1 MPFMQL
7 FSPFC
12 PSCRENLARN
22 GDSFTCSK
30 CGRVYPLKNGMVDF
44 LTSLPLS
51 DEQQIVQKTFD
62 AVAGSYDNAIV
73 RLVESLSCPWSTYTA
88 RLEAFMAHAG
98 GKVILDIGCGTSF
111 PVGSFIPQTS
121 IYLGMDI
128 SLEMLGHAKILL
140 GDNLN
145 SALWNIDA
153 ERIPLPD
160 NCIDLCLGLM
170 AFNVFPNP
178 HKAATEIHRV
188 LKKDGSVYGTVF
200 IQAPPEE
207 ILSER
212 PLEEI
217 TVREIFSVFDPALWE
232 LSIETQGGV
241 LFFHVRQS
249 MKS

>member
-1 MPFMQL
+1 MPSMQL

-51 DEQQIVQKTFD
+51 DPQKIVQNTFD

-98 GKVILDIGCGTSF
+98 GKVILDIGCGTAF
-111 PVGSFIPQTS
+111 PVGSFIPQTT

-145 SALWNIDA
+145 AALWNIDA

-160 NCIDLCLGLM
+160 NCIDLCLALM

-200 IQAPPEE
+200 IQHPPEE

-212 PLEEI
+212 PIEEGL
-217 TVREIFSVFDPALWE
+217 VREILSVFDPALWE
-232 LSIETQGGV
+232 LSIETQGGI
-241 LFFHVRQS
+241 LFFHVRKS

>member
-1 MPFMQL
+1 
-7 FSPFC
+7 
-12 PSCRENLARN
+12 
-22 GDSFTCSK
+22 
-30 CGRVYPLKNGMVDF
+30 VYPLKNGMVDF

-51 DEQQIVQKTFD
+51 DAQQIVQKTFD

-98 GKVILDIGCGTSF
+98 GKVILDIGCGTAF

-145 SALWNIDA
+145 AALWNIDA

-200 IQAPPEE
+200 IQPPPEE

-212 PLEEI
+212 PIEASL
-217 TVREIFSVFDPALWE
+217 VREILSVFDPALWE
-232 LSIETQGGV
+232 LSIETQGGI
-241 LFFHVRQS
+241 LFFHVR
-249 MKS
+249 KSIKS

>member
-1 MPFMQL
+1 
-7 FSPFC
+7 
-12 PSCRENLARN
+12 
-22 GDSFTCSK
+22 
-30 CGRVYPLKNGMVDF
+30 MVDF

-51 DEQQIVQKTFD
+51 DAQQIVQKTFD

-98 GKVILDIGCGTSF
+98 GKVILDIGCGTAF

-145 SALWNIDA
+145 AALWNIDA

-200 IQAPPEE
+200 IQPPPEE

-212 PLEEI
+212 PIEASL
-217 TVREIFSVFDPALWE
+217 VREILSVFDPALWE
-232 LSIETQGGV
+232 LSIETQGGI
-241 LFFHVRQS
+241 LFFHVR
-249 MKS
+249 KSIKS